1 MRILS
6 VGEIIIDVYP
16 EGREIGGAA
25 LNFAA
30 HAARCGAES
39 MLLSAVGHD
48 EDGDA
53 ALAALSRFGVRC
65 EMISRV
71 PHPTGRCMETLD
83 AAGVPTHRV
92 LPDAAYDY
100 LTLSEREVCN
110 LAEWGADAL
119 YFGTLIQRA
128 GSRRPVR
135 QLAEE
140 LSFREI
146 FCDVNLRD
154 GCYDADSVLYCL
166 QKATILKL
174 SAEEEP
180 QLRAFG
186 YYAPAGE
193 TDAGVARGL
202 AAAFPNLKILLLTKG
217 KDGAFALDCVSGQEY
232 RQAALG
238 SRVVSTTG
246 AGDSFSAAF
255 LTAYLEGS
263 PIALCLRNAAKV
275 SGEVVAHR
283 EAVPMD

>member
-1 MRILS
+1 MKILS

-16 EGREIGGAA
+16 EGKEIGGAA

-39 MLLSAVGHD
+39 MLFSAVGHD
-48 EDGDA
+48 ADGDA
-53 ALAALSRFGVRC
+53 ALAAISRFGVRC
-65 EMISRV
+65 EMISRT
-71 PHPTGRCMETLD
+71 PYPTGQCMETLD

-100 LTLSEREVCN
+100 LTLNGEEAHR

-128 GSRRPVR
+128 GSRRAVR
-135 QLAEE
+135 QVVEE

-146 FCDVNLRD
+146 FCDVNLRE
-154 GCYDADSVLYCL
+154 GCYDADSVRYCL

-186 YYAPAGE
+186 YYTPE
-193 TDAGVARGL
+193 KESDPGVAKGL
-202 AAAFPNLKILLLTKG
+202 AAAFPNLKIILLTKG
-217 KDGAFALDCVSGQEY
+217 KDGAFALDCASGQEY
-232 RQAALG
+232 RQAAWG

-255 LTAYLEGS
+255 LTAYLEGN
-263 PIALCLRNAAKV
+263 PMALCLRKAAKV